1 MQDEIAYMAGIV
13 LAGFV
18 VNFGLRALPFLLFAG
33 SGRELP
39 RWAERAG
46 SLVSPAIIAA
56 LIVYSYSGLAWKTV
70 YPYAAGALAV
80 GLQLWRRNPLASI
93 VSGTILYMVL
103 VGCCGCA
110 TTRSSIELDAQNPS
124 VRVTTSGVFIG
135 DRPVRPEHV
144 ASHLE
149 DFDVPKT
156 CTIHILL
163 AEDVRDL
170 RQARFLMGCLAKS
183 GYTRPVLVTKRHAE
197 SATVGKRK
205 PRPVQQQPDRRP
217 GAPNAP
223 RPAGRK

>member
-1 MQDEIAYMAGIV
+1 M
-13 LAGFV
+13 
-18 VNFGLRALPFLLFAG
+18 
-33 SGRELP
+33 
-39 RWAERAG
+39 
-46 SLVSPAIIAA
+46 
-56 LIVYSYSGLAWKTV
+56 
-70 YPYAAGALAV
+70 YPYAAGAFAV

-93 VSGTILYMVL
+93 VAGTVLYMVL

-110 TTRSSIELDAQNPS
+110 TTPNSIELDAQNPS

-156 CTIHILL
+156 RTIHILL

-205 PRPVQQQPDRRP
+205 PRPVQQQPDRRS